1 MSDRLKNKNAVV
13 TGGAGGIGYQ
23 ICLALAAEGANIVV
37 NDVGASRDGSGSNTG
52 PVDEVISKIKAI
64 GGKAIANY
72 DSVVNF
78 TAAEKLIQS
87 CVDNFGSIDL
97 LINTHGNLRDKMIWN
112 MTEDDWDTVV
122 NVHLKG
128 TFNSCRHACVKM
140 REQKSGRII
149 NVTSDA
155 WRGTVGHVNY
165 GAAKGGIVS
174 LTRSIALEMGRY
186 GITANCFA
194 PAAAT
199 RMTANEDVKANIK
212 KKFESGMITKE
223 QYDNFMDMPGPEHIP
238 PMIVYLAT
246 DEAKNINGQVFHLE
260 RGRVGIYSDPTE
272 TRMIFN
278 AGGVWDVGDLTV
290 HVPMSLLIGYVNP
303 APPEASK

>member
-1 MSDRLKNKNAVV
+1 
-13 TGGAGGIGYQ
+13 
-23 ICLALAAEGANIVV
+23 
-37 NDVGASRDGSGSNTG
+37 
-52 PVDEVISKIKAI
+52 
-64 GGKAIANY
+64 
-72 DSVVNF
+72 
-78 TAAEKLIQS
+78 
-87 CVDNFGSIDL
+87 
-97 LINTHGNLRDKMIWN
+97 MIWN